1 MSDKSSNECSICFS
15 EIQNDFKIVL
25 DCSHY
30 FCRDCMK
37 QIRNPICPCCRAP
50 ITSKS
55 MSQEDIDDMNSKKSD
70 DKKERESH
78 LPDDIRE
85 FISRMGGNIRVE
97 VVAIP
102 VEALFRTMNLYSEL
116 SKTCKLV
123 IKEFKRQ
130 CQLDQLPPLESAITI
145 AINAV
150 MFRSLCLDKDT
161 IGCLRLTCN
170 TLRKELPKIYK
181 DLKPSFIREKIETVA
196 LSYSDNI

>member
-1 MSDKSSNECSICFS
+1 MSDKTSNECSICFS

-55 MSQEDIDDMNSKKSD
+55 VSQEDIDAMNAKKSE

-78 LPDDIRE
+78 FPEGIPDDIRE

-102 VEALFRTMNLYSEL
+102 VEDVFRTFRLCEELYR
-116 SKTCKLV
+116 TCYLV
-123 IKEFKRQ
+123 LREIKNN
-130 CQLDQLPPLESAITI
+130 LPPLESAITI
-145 AINAV
+145 TINAV
-150 MFRSLCLDKDT
+150 MVRSLCLDKDT
-161 IGCLRLTCN
+161 KGCLRLTCD

-181 DLKPSFIREKIETVA
+181 DLRPSFIREKIEIA
-196 LSYSDNI
+196 ASQYSDTI

>member
-85 FISRMGGNIRVE
+85 FISRMGGNVRVE
-97 VVAIP
+97 VVSIP
-102 VEALFRTMNLYSEL
+102 VETLFKNFKLYSEL
-116 SKTCKLV
+116 HRTCYLV
-123 IKEFKRQ
+123 
-130 CQLDQLPPLESAITI
+130 LDSLKNDPPSLESTITI
-145 AINAV
+145 AIHTV
-150 MFRSLCLDKDT
+150 MLRSLCLDKDT
-161 IGCLRLTCN
+161 KGCLILTCD
-170 TLRKELPKIYK
+170 TLRKELPKIYR
-181 DLKPSFIREKIETVA
+181 DLKPSFIRNKIKTVA